1 MLKVSKTLV
10 LCIFSFSLFNLT
22 LYSAKAQDNNNEK
35 LNAITTAVPFLLIA
49 PDTRAG
55 AMGDAGVS
63 TTPDANSVYWN
74 PSKLAFIEKDMGFS
88 LSYIPW
94 LRALVPDINLSYVS
108 GFKRLD
114 KDQTIAASLFY
125 SSLGQISFTA
135 EDGTSLGDYRPNE
148 FALNVAYSRKLS
160 DQFSGGLA
168 AKYIYSNLTMGQMVG
183 GAQTKPGQSFAM
195 DVSMYYRNTNID
207 IGKTAAVFAFGI
219 NASNIGSKMSYSNAG
234 IRNFIPINLR
244 LGPSLTLKPD
254 DYNSIAF
261 TVDAMK
267 LMVPTPPARD
277 LNNQIVAGENPDVG
291 IAKGIFQ
298 SFYDAPGVIET
309 DGSRSVLKEEL
320 REVNLGF
327 GTEYW
332 YDKQFALR
340 CGYFHEHATKGNRK
354 FLTFGAGLKYNVFGL
369 DLAYLVAT
377 QQRNPLGNTFR
388 FTLTFDF
395 DAFKSQSN

>member
-1 MLKVSKTLV
+1 MLLKIKKVITGISLV
-10 LCIFSFSLFNLT
+10 CLAIINTAQSFGQTDS
-22 LYSAKAQDNNNEK
+22 QEK

-63 TTPDANSVYWN
+63 TSPDANSIYWN

-94 LRALVPDINLSYVS
+94 LRALVPDINLSYIS
-108 GFKRLD
+108 GFKRID
-114 KDQTIAASLFY
+114 KDQTIAGSLFY

-135 EDGTSLGDYRPNE
+135 EDGSSLGDYRPNE

-160 DQFSGGLA
+160 DNFSAGLG
-168 AKYIYSNLTMGQMVG
+168 AKYIYSNLTMGQTVG

-195 DVSMYYRNTNID
+195 DVSMYYRKTDID
-207 IGKTAAVFAFGI
+207 LGKTAAVFAFGL
-219 NASNIGSKMSYSNAG
+219 NASNIGAKMSYSNAG

-254 DYNSIAF
+254 DYNSLAF
-261 TVDAMK
+261 TIDAMK
-267 LMVPTPPARD
+267 LMVPTPPARN
-277 LNNQIVAGENPDVG
+277 LSNEIVAGKNPDVG
-291 IAKGIFQ
+291 IASAIFQ
-298 SFYDAPGVIET
+298 SFYDAPGVLDANGKRNVI
-309 DGSRSVLKEEL
+309 KEEI
-320 REVNLGF
+320 REINLAF

-340 CGYFHEHATKGNRK
+340 FGYFHEHATKGNRK